1 MEAIL
6 TYLSNQSIMI
16 MNYYMYWGE
25 KMSNKATI
33 SKRDERLL
41 HTKSGNRCAMCKTIL
56 VDVGNTSAACVGE
69 NAHIY
74 GEKPDAARYDATKD
88 SSFVNSEQNLI
99 FLCCNCH
106 KKIDTDVASY
116 PANELFALKAQHE
129 QWVTQKLEE
138 KSISYSFAELEVL
151 AKYLVSSTASAQTTS
166 SFSLLKIDEKI
177 KKNSLIDV
185 QGYITMGLSSNFTI
199 ADYLNRHPDPLFA
212 AKLTNIMAQKYR
224 DLKSN
229 GLDNYE
235 IFDELWTFASGN
247 NSDFSY
253 KAAGLGILTYF
264 FEKCEVFEK

>member
-1 MEAIL
+1 MPAL
-6 TYLSNQSIMI
+6 PWSKFRHGLAPHRQSGQRCR
-16 MNYYMYWGE
+16 WSQRCSTPAHQQAGE
-25 KMSNKATI
+25 TES
-33 SKRDERLL
+33 
-41 HTKSGNRCAMCKTIL
+41 
-56 VDVGNTSAACVGE
+56 
-69 NAHIY
+69 Y
-74 GEKPDAARYDATKD
+74 P
-88 SSFVNSEQNLI
+88 
-99 FLCCNCH
+99 
-106 KKIDTDVASY
+106 DVASY

>member
-1 MEAIL
+1 M
-6 TYLSNQSIMI
+6 
-16 MNYYMYWGE
+16 
-25 KMSNKATI
+25 
-33 SKRDERLL
+33 
-41 HTKSGNRCAMCKTIL
+41 
-56 VDVGNTSAACVGE
+56 
-69 NAHIY
+69 
-74 GEKPDAARYDATKD
+74 
-88 SSFVNSEQNLI
+88 
-99 FLCCNCH
+99 
-106 KKIDTDVASY
+106 ASY

-185 QGYITMGLSSNFTI
+185 QGYITMGLSSNLTI

-229 GLDNYE
+229 GLDNYFY
-235 IFDELWTFASGN
+235 IVKL
-247 NSDFSY
+247 
-253 KAAGLGILTYF
+253 
-264 FEKCEVFEK
+264 VH